1 MLRNM
6 VAQLSP
12 AEQLPA
18 LYRAVL
24 AGVEALERRDRRSQ
38 AAAIRREAIR
48 AYSEAW
54 DDRHRGL
61 MIGLV
66 DRLHKELDRG
76 TAPMSTTVE
85 RRWTLLSSRER

>member
-1 MLRNM
+1 MLPNM

-24 AGVEALERRDRRSQ
+24 AGVEALERRGRRAD
-38 AAAIRREAIR
+38 AAVIRREAIR

-54 DDRHRGL
+54 DERHRGI
-61 MIGLV
+61 MVGLV
-66 DRLHKELDRG
+66 DRLHRELDRDS
-76 TAPMSTTVE
+76 APVSTTIE

>member
-1 MLRNM
+1 M

-24 AGVEALERRDRRSQ
+24 AGVEALERRDRRYE

>member
-1 MLRNM
+1 M

-54 DDRHRGL
+54 DDRHRGV
-61 MIGLV
+61 MISLV

-76 TAPMSTTVE
+76 TVPVSTTVE